1 MECPVQC
8 GYNAHA
14 APGFFIWQELLLKH
28 PERMRSPMPQAAFY
42 GDWGVSPTSRK
53 SLSCHESPACRRVD
67 SKKSFKIWKNFRLI
81 LFVSWSRIQM
91 RNFNLLRVTLD
102 IEKEV
107 PYGFHDD

>member
-1 MECPVQC
+1 MGIGEFPQQAENRFRVTKT
-8 GYNAHA
+8 
-14 APGFFIWQELLLKH
+14 LLAEEWVL
-28 PERMRSPMPQAAFY
+28 
-42 GDWGVSPTSRK
+42 
-53 SLSCHESPACRRVD
+53 
-67 SKKSFKIWKNFRLI
+67 KKSFKIWKNFRLI